1 MLLNLVASLT
11 CTFWT
16 LFTKINIEL
25 LMLNMPQCPDL
36 LKETLRGRKQRC
48 CRRNTYTL
56 HKLNL
61 LPGTY
66 MMVAVQGNAIIARTK
81 FIVAK

>member
-1 MLLNLVASLT
+1 
-11 CTFWT
+11 
-16 LFTKINIEL
+16 
-25 LMLNMPQCPDL
+25 MPWPTQRDI
-36 LKETLRGRKQRC
+36 RGRKQC
-48 CRRNTYTL
+48 YCRRNTYTL
-56 HKLNL
+56 RSLNL